1 MSGKNIIVAAAVAAV
16 AGTAS
21 VVNADAILSFTY
33 NNLAG
38 SYTQVLPVPDPI
50 TPTTVIGTFT
60 AVAVNAPPLRTS
72 ANVARNAAPSD
83 SAFFRPGFVTLDG
96 GSFSISITVFN
107 KVGSTAE
114 GTGTFTAID
123 INGDRIEGTVDG
135 FWSTNAS
142 GTFFNGTSA
151 TYNFVNT
158 SGDGTF
164 DGSLGTSFVMADFAA
179 AGPLPGFL
187 NQLFIAPAGNFFDS
201 NFADIATTV
210 TGQVLIPGPSALAAL
225 GLAGL
230 IAGRRRRS

>member
-1 MSGKNIIVAAAVAAV
+1 MSGKNLIVAAAVAAV

-21 VVNADAILSFTY
+21 AVNASAILSYTY
-33 NNLAG
+33 NNLSG
-38 SYTQVLPVPDPI
+38 SYTQVTPPPSPI

-60 AVAVNAPPLRTS
+60 AVAVNAPPLRSS
-72 ANVARNAAPSD
+72 ANVARNVAPAD

-96 GSFSISITVFN
+96 GSFTISITVFN
-107 KVGSTAE
+107 KGASTAQ
-114 GTGTFTAID
+114 GSGTFTAID
-123 INGDRIEGTVDG
+123 INGDRITGTVDG
-135 FWSTNAS
+135 VWSTNAS

-151 TYNFVNT
+151 TYNFINT
-158 SGDGTF
+158 SGDGEF
-164 DGSLGTSFVMADFAA
+164 NGSLGTLFHMADFAS

-201 NFADIATTV
+201 NFANIATTV

-225 GLAGL
+225 GVAGL